1 MSFEKSRLRKKWLD
15 KCLKSPISEDP
26 YTENM
31 ASLSKHCCNLNGST
45 FTIFIK
51 HFEGSCVGKSLL

>member
-1 MSFEKSRLRKKWLD
+1 MYFGKSRLQEIWLG
-15 KCLKSPISEDP
+15 KCLKSRVLGDL

-31 ASLSKHCCNLNGST
+31 GNGLKHCWNLNGST

-51 HFEGSCVGKSLL
+51 HFEGRYVGKSLF